1 MFFFTLLLLLV
12 THSLWMQLN
21 STASPQIP
29 WFEFLCQFPQTI
41 ERGFLAALVLAAILL
56 IFSASESL
64 TRRVIRVVY
73 FVSFTGLVLL
83 DQHRLQPWTLQ
94 LLLFSIVLSLAP
106 RRDGLSCCRALVI
119 ILYAYSAISKIDL
132 AFLDGQGQLLLD
144 GLLKPFGVDNEMWS
158 RQTKRALAASFPVG
172 ELLVACLLVPQ
183 RTRGIGLVGATL
195 MHLMILVALG
205 PWGLNHEN
213 GVLIWNVYFLFQNF
227 ILFRKPSE
235 AAESDPSPRKASSW
249 IAIGVTGLFAILP
262 SLENWGWYDHWP
274 AWAVYS
280 ARPERVEVLVDE
292 SIVASLSPSLQSLCG
307 RPAPLDVRVPIVLDR
322 WSFQTRDCPIYP
334 QARYRVALANALL
347 RKQVDSQSIT
357 IEISSTPNRFTGKRE
372 KHVFHGWK
380 EIDQLRKNYRLN
392 TQARILE

>member
-1 MFFFTLLLLLV
+1 MGFFTLLLVLV
-12 THSLWMQLN
+12 TFPLWKPLD

-29 WFEFLCQFPQTI
+29 WFDFLCQFPQSI
-41 ERGFLAALVLAAILL
+41 ETGFLAALILAAILL
-56 IFSASESL
+56 VFSAKKSL
-64 TRRVIRVVY
+64 TRRVTRVVY
-73 FVSFTGLVLL
+73 LASFIGLVLL

-94 LLLFSIVLSLAP
+94 LLLFSVVLSLAP
-106 RRDGLSCCRALVI
+106 RRDGLSCCRILVVT
-119 ILYAYSAISKIDL
+119 LYVYSSISKIDL

-144 GLLKPFGVDNEMWS
+144 GLFKPFGVNNEMWS
-158 RQTKRALAASFPVG
+158 RQTNRALAASLPLG
-172 ELLVACLLVPQ
+172 ELLVAFLLVTD
-183 RTRGIGLVGATL
+183 RFRRIGLVGATL

-205 PWGLNHEN
+205 PWGLNHEY
-213 GVLIWNVYFLFQNF
+213 GVLIWNVYFIFQNF
-227 ILFRKPSE
+227 ILFRKPIEAVE
-235 AAESDPSPRKASSW
+235 AAPSSRKVSNW
-249 IAIGVTGLFAILP
+249 IAIGVTGLFAFLP
-262 SLENWGWYDHWP
+262 ALENWGWYDHWP

-292 SIVASLSPSLQSLCG
+292 SIVPSLPASLQELCG

-322 WSFQTRDCPIYP
+322 WSFHTRNCPIYP